1 MSLAKASLANTM
13 GIFESDVTVFW
24 KKKMLVK
31 TSDLS
36 ELPQHKNADDV
47 KKCKAE

>member
-1 MSLAKASLANTM
+1 
-13 GIFESDVTVFW
+13 
-24 KKKMLVK
+24 MLVK

-47 KKCKAE
+47 KKCKGE